1 MSTNTPKFLYSTH
14 GKREFVIHC
23 GKPLIVFERFG
34 NEIKMVANEKPEFEK
49 FEGQD
54 IADMLASIARQAGE
68 FFVTN
73 MKSNTRIRAVITSPY
88 GDQKMARM
96 VVTPAMAFLAYV
108 ELAQEWK
115 YLLLDKEVNIRNYYG
130 NIKTCSRF
138 IVGDVSPSGE
148 FMANTPQTTADFPV
162 ESDGTIHLLVNP
174 AWIAR
179 HDPEMGGEYG
189 YCEITDLDG
198 NELYD

>member
-1 MSTNTPKFLYSTH
+1 MSQSLPKFLYSTR

-49 FEGQD
+49 FDGQD

-68 FFVTN
+68 FFMDAINRNTQI
-73 MKSNTRIRAVITSPY
+73 KSVITSPY
-88 GDQKMARM
+88 GDQKLARM
-96 VVTPAMAFLAYV
+96 VVTPSMAFLAYV
-108 ELAQEWK
+108 ELAEGWK
-115 YLLLDKEVNIRNYYG
+115 YLLLDKELRTRDYSG
-130 NIKTCSRF
+130 NIKTVSRF
-138 IVGDVSPSGE
+138 IVGEVSPSGE
-148 FMANTPQTTADFPV
+148 FIANTPPTTADFPI